1 MTGSQ
6 LAYYMRQIDTVWNKV
21 LENQAAEWRKEMIAQ
36 GKQITVIWLY
46 GTSGTGKT
54 RLARDLA
61 ERENRPYYV
70 AGSSRDIFQDYC
82 GEHTI
87 ILDEL
92 RPKVIAYQDL
102 LRILDPYGARTVVKA
117 PARYVDKTLAADLI
131 LITSP
136 YSPYAFWKEQF
147 STVVKNKGSATK
159 KSLAEQGVD
168 GFDQLARRISVT
180 IKLDQNCIEH
190 VKSDPDNPSVYET
203 LSIRTPNP
211 YSSKSSPSSAP
222 DSAKL
227 FASLFT

>member
-1 MTGSQ
+1 M
-6 LAYYMRQIDTVWNKV
+6 
-21 LENQAAEWRKEMIAQ
+21 
-36 GKQITVIWLY
+36 
-46 GTSGTGKT
+46 
-54 RLARDLA
+54 
-61 ERENRPYYV
+61 
-70 AGSSRDIFQDYC
+70 AGSSRDIFQDYA

-92 RPKVIAYQDL
+92 RPKVVAYQDL

-117 PARYVDKTLAADLI
+117 PARYMDKTLAAYLI
-131 LITSP
+131 IVTSP
-136 YSPYAFWKEQF
+136 YSPYKFWEGQF
-147 STVVKNKGSATK
+147 SAVDKNKGSAAK

-190 VKSDPDNPSVYET
+190 VKSDPDNPSVYKT

-211 YSSKSSPSSAP
+211 YSSKSSPASAP
-222 DSAKL
+222 DSAKI

>member
-1 MTGSQ
+1 MSCRGLRSSSS
-6 LAYYMRQIDTVWNKV
+6 
-21 LENQAAEWRKEMIAQ
+21 
-36 GKQITVIWLY
+36 VIWFY

-61 ERENRPYYV
+61 EKENRPYYM
-70 AGSSRDIFQDYC
+70 AGSSRDIFQDYA

-92 RPKVIAYQDL
+92 RPKVVAYQDL

-131 LITSP
+131 IVTSP
-136 YSPYAFWKEQF
+136 YSPYKFWDEQF
-147 STVVKNKGSATK
+147 SAVDKNKGSAAK
-159 KSLAEQGVD
+159 KSLAERGVD

-190 VKSDPDNPSVYET
+190 VKSDPDNPSVYKT

-211 YSSKSSPSSAP
+211 YSSKSSPASAP
-222 DSAKL
+222 DSAKI

>member
-1 MTGSQ
+1 M
-6 LAYYMRQIDTVWNKV
+6 
-21 LENQAAEWRKEMIAQ
+21 
-36 GKQITVIWLY
+36 
-46 GTSGTGKT
+46 
-54 RLARDLA
+54 
-61 ERENRPYYV
+61 
-70 AGSSRDIFQDYC
+70 
-82 GEHTI
+82 
-87 ILDEL
+87 
-92 RPKVIAYQDL
+92 
-102 LRILDPYGARTVVKA
+102 
-117 PARYVDKTLAADLI
+117 DKTLAADLI

-147 STVVKNKGSATK
+147 STVVKNTGSAAK

-190 VKSDPDNPSVYET
+190 VKSDPDNPSVYKT

-211 YSSKSSPSSAP
+211 YSGKSNPASAP